1 MSGGGQYNYDFGYG
15 TGYADPE
22 TGVNQGAGNATSTG
36 EVSSG
41 NATSGTD
48 WSSIFGNAS
57 GFPWGQAAN
66 AILGGSGGGA
76 GAGLAL
82 GLGALAAALS
92 RQQAPTI
99 KAPEYKAAPIYN
111 RALTAP
117 IFPPQPAPQK
127 SASGQNIYT
136 PLKGMPL
143 FFNPNP
149 FQFDPTEAAKK
160 YGPTQE
166 QIAKGQ
172 EGYEAGIAS
181 LYKPLSITPFT
192 DGAATGEN
200 QAPAN
205 QAPANPAPAD
215 QGVIDKERASS
226 GVDIN
231 AVKAANP
238 QLDWSKYNP
247 NKMTM
252 DYDDYDRAIDN
263 FYYKGNQFDQE
274 KRMKEMEE
282 FASKLIAPTPASTPA
297 PTRAPTPAPTRAPT
311 PAPTPAPTSAPSS
324 VNLFAQ
330 GNNRFQR
337 DGLYTPEFNAF
348 QAFASGLGYNPS
360 QFFQDTDRKIYSVPS
375 ELISLYESQRGP
387 FATNAPED
395 SSFLQTMKTA
405 GENRSIDYWNAQ
417 IENAK
422 KALDD
427 LVRSGDIKYD
437 YDIRDYSSM
446 TRAGNEAIRN
456 LNIARSSLENVKN
469 LAGIREALLKQPSG
483 YSSGGDVYEFAK
495 GNFLQ
500 GDGDGMSDSIP
511 ATINNKQPARLADGE
526 FIVPADVVSDL
537 GNGSSNAGAKK
548 LYQMMN
554 KIRKERHGTHKQPP
568 QVKAERVMPK

>member
-1 MSGGGQYNYDFGYG
+1 MSDGGSSQTVDVSQTNVDPNTAVNPNPGSVDSRDYNPTTVSQWWDTQQAVGG
-15 TGYADPE
+15 LP
-22 TGVNQGAGNATSTG
+22 N
-36 EVSSG
+36 VSS
-41 NATSGTD
+41 
-48 WSSIFGNAS
+48 
-57 GFPWGQAAN
+57 FPWGQAAN
-66 AILGGSGGGA
+66 AILGGSGGGM

-192 DGAATGEN
+192 DGAATG
-200 QAPAN
+200 QN
-205 QAPANPAPAD
+205 QAPANPAPANPAPAN

-226 GVDIN
+226 GFDIN
-231 AVKAANP
+231 AVKVANP

-263 FYYKGNQFDQE
+263 FINKNNTAFQQQ
-274 KRMKEMEE
+274 
-282 FASKLIAPTPASTPA
+282 
-297 PTRAPTPAPTRAPT
+297 
-311 PAPTPAPTSAPSS
+311 APSLKTKS
-324 VNLFAQ
+324 GTLTPQQQFLQ
-330 GNNRFQR
+330 GP
-337 DGLYTPEFNAF
+337 GSEYVSLAGVVTPSKYFGD
-348 QAFASGLGYNPS
+348 ASGLSSGIDQAYENWYQSNYGAAPQVTHPQYAS
-360 QFFQDTDRKIYSVPS
+360 QFS
-375 ELISLYESQRGP
+375 
-387 FATNAPED
+387 N
-395 SSFLQTMKTA
+395 
-405 GENRSIDYWNAQ
+405 
-417 IENAK
+417 
-422 KALDD
+422 
-427 LVRSGDIKYD
+427 
-437 YDIRDYSSM
+437 
-446 TRAGNEAIRN
+446 
-456 LNIARSSLENVKN
+456 
-469 LAGIREALLKQPSG
+469 